1 MEIFLDKK
9 GFDEISNY
17 ITELRKSLN
26 DIRKEKGHAY
36 MEDSNTWH
44 DNYAFE
50 FANAREIDLLDQIE
64 NQLNTYNE
72 AKLVERGNDRTV
84 CDIDDQIFI
93 RFFDNFGF
101 EDEQYTLVA
110 KNLNIKSDEISLNS
124 PLGMAIYKQK
134 FDSDICFETDNKIQ
148 VKIKLMRK

>member
-72 AKLVERGNDRTV
+72 AKLEVLYKIESGELIKMKHYGDTRTEHG
-84 CDIDDQIFI
+84 DIIFNTI
-93 RFFDNFGF
+93 
-101 EDEQYTLVA
+101 
-110 KNLNIKSDEISLNS
+110 
-124 PLGMAIYKQK
+124 
-134 FDSDICFETDNKIQ
+134 
-148 VKIKLMRK
+148 